1 MSSVHSKYIHL
12 KMVYK
17 YWTWHVV
24 HKSIRYFYEL
34 HAMSTILSVSTIL
47 IVYWSNFPCDVQYT
61 VVVLTL

>member
-1 MSSVHSKYIHL
+1 MSSVHSEYIHL

-34 HAMSTILSVSTIL
+34 HAMSTIFKCFDNFNCIL
-47 IVYWSNFPCDVQYT
+47 I
-61 VVVLTL
+61 